1 MQRRYK
7 SSLMQNITDVLS
19 KFFTNV
25 GHSLSKTIPK
35 SKSQFQISFNNSS
48 LSSFALKPVT
58 IGKVRKP
65 ISQLK
70 NRKALGSTS
79 ILFIIFQ
86 DSSDVLARTLTLILN
101 QVFEQG
107 VFAEILKI
115 A

>member
-1 MQRRYK
+1 M
-7 SSLMQNITDVLS
+7 N

-48 LSSFALKPVT
+48 LGSFALKPVT
-58 IGKVRKP
+58 VGKVRKP

-70 NRKALGSTS
+70 NRKTLGSTS
-79 ILFIIFQ
+79 ILFIISQ
-86 DSSDVLARTLTLILN
+86 DSSDVLVRTLTFILN
-101 QVFEQG
+101 QLFEQG
-107 VFAEILKI
+107 VFPEILKI